1 MTTEHLSRVD
11 RNKLTRQKL
20 LDTTVEC
27 LMSHGWAMTTVG
39 LIAKKAG
46 ISRGALQHYYRTRED
61 LITAALEHMWTVS
74 ATQIMG
80 EHRDPPEGISREQHV
95 VDLLFGHYAGP
106 VFKSALQVWTAAAAD
121 PALRELVVPLEAKF
135 ARSAHSMAVELLDA
149 DDSDIRT
156 HRLIQLTLD
165 VARGLGLAD
174 TLTDDSRRRDALART
189 WAEELKTIKTRT
201 KASATSDQRRA

>member
-1 MTTEHLSRVD
+1 MTADYISRVD

-39 LIAKKAG
+39 LIADKAG

-61 LITAALEHMWTVS
+61 LITAALDHMWS
-74 ATQIMG
+74 ASADHIMG
-80 EHRDPPEGISREQHV
+80 ELRDPPEGVSREQHV
-95 VDLLFGHYAGP
+95 VDLLFGHYSGS

-121 PALRELVVPLEAKF
+121 PDLRERVVPLEAKF
-135 ARSAHSMAVELLDA
+135 ARSAHSMAVELLNA
-149 DDSDIRT
+149 DDSDTRT

-165 VARGLGLAD
+165 IARGIGLAD
-174 TLTDDSRRRDALART
+174 TLTDDSKRRRALART
-189 WAEELKTIKTRT
+189 WAEELRTIKTRT
-201 KASATSDQRRA
+201 DA